1 MITLTIYGSY
11 FYRKRY
17 NIYFQKAKNTYRSF
31 KLQMKLIEIK
41 EFRVTKIDNAF
52 KANVHMERHGPK
64 ISHDKVNLSNLL
76 SYRMISYYSAKL
88 ILFRNW
94 LIS

>member
-1 MITLTIYGSY
+1 
-11 FYRKRY
+11 
-17 NIYFQKAKNTYRSF
+17 
-31 KLQMKLIEIK
+31 MKLIEIK
-41 EFRVTKIDNAF
+41 EFRVTKIDKWSQNLHKFVKSLAF
-52 KANVHMERHGPK
+52 KANVHKERHGPE
-64 ISHDKVNLSNLL
+64 ISHDKVNLSNFL

>member
-31 KLQMKLIEIK
+31 KFQMKLIEIK
-41 EFRVTKIDNAF
+41 EFRVTKIVNE
-52 KANVHMERHGPK
+52 VRTCT
-64 ISHDKVNLSNLL
+64 NLSEALPSKL
-76 SYRMISYYSAKL
+76 MCIWSAMVQKFHMIKL
-88 ILFRNW
+88 I
-94 LIS
+94 